1 MHTVTLAQAGQ
12 QVAVTEE
19 RLGHVNIDIVMTIKP
34 NNDPDQI
41 AALLS
46 FNVKNVVGNLL
57 AAIEAKLN

>member
-34 NNDPDQI
+34 NNNPDQI